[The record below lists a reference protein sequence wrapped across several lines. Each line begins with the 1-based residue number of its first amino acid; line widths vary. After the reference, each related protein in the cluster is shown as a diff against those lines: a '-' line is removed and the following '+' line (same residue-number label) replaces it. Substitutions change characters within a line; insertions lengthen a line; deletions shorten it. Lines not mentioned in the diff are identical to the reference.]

1 MIVEVCASSLLS
13 IKNAFRAGADRIEL
27 CSALEIGGLTPSL
40 GLIKQSLEDNFLP
53 IHCLIRPRQGHFFYS
68 ASEIKIIEQNI
79 ENAIALGCHGIV
91 IGMHNK
97 DFELDYNLLERL
109 KSIVGTKFLTFHRA
123 FDVILNPE
131 KAIHDL
137 IELGFDCIL
146 SSGQQEKA
154 IDGIDNLKR
163 WNDKFGHKISIM
175 PGSGVDRDNCVDF
188 KNAGFKSIH
197 LSGSVDIPDLK
208 PPCGV
213 NKKLSFL
220 KQNLK
225 ESDTKTISEVVNI
238 FKSN

>member
-1 MIVEVCASSLLS
+1 
-13 IKNAFRAGADRIEL
+13 
-27 CSALEIGGLTPSL
+27 
-40 GLIKQSLEDNFLP
+40 
-53 IHCLIRPRQGHFFYS
+53 
-68 ASEIKIIEQNI
+68 
-79 ENAIALGCHGIV
+79 
-91 IGMHNK
+91 MHNK

-146 SSGQQEKA
+146 SSGQQKKA

-220 KQNLK
+220 KQNLR
-225 ESDTKTISEVVNI
+225 ESDTKTISEVVDV